1 MTNSNHHAVLLVY
14 TLLPIAMSAVLL
26 GAYFHL
32 LKKPNRDVNAVA
44 LRNSIFEMFLFLTFV
59 ILPSVSIKIFST
71 FACREFDDGKWYLK
85 VDYSIDC
92 DTSTH
97 IAYGAWAVIMTFVF
111 PIGIP
116 AMYWYL
122 LYRKK
127 HLLNGRQKEK
137 EKTMNEDDALR
148 EALKEREANEAEHGT
163 LKSLSFLYG
172 NYEPKYWWFEVFETL
187 RKLALTGFLT
197 ILCPGTGAQILFSLI
212 MSMSAMRVYSGC
224 KPFVDDFTDHF
235 SEVSQWQLFFTL
247 LGALAMKVNL
257 DGENLQNR
265 GYFDAILTLV
275 QILPVFFLTVA
286 NLMDLNEAWKE
297 AKNSLSCLSSLRDSE
312 KGGIELGE
320 VGEVSNPVTS
330 IEFKSKA
337 SSKAS
342 SKAAPKFTKSNPVTT
357 GSNPKEDFRHTIV

>member
-1 MTNSNHHAVLLVY
+1 MTNSNHYAVLLVY

-32 LKKPNRDVNAVA
+32 LKKPDRDAKAVA
-44 LRNSIFEMFLFLTFV
+44 LRNSIFEMFLFLTFL

-71 FACREFDDGKWYLK
+71 FGCRGFDDGNWYLK
-85 VDYSIDC
+85 VDYSINC
-92 DTSTH
+92 DTNTH
-97 IAYGAWAVIMTFVF
+97 FAYGAWAVIMTFVF

-116 AMYWYL
+116 SMYWYL
-122 LYRKK
+122 LFRKK

-137 EKTMNEDDALR
+137 EKTMSEDDALR

-187 RKLALTGFLT
+187 RKLTLTGFLT
-197 ILCPGTGAQILFSLI
+197 IVRPGTGAQILFSLI

-224 KPFVDDFTDHF
+224 KPFLDDFTDRF

-247 LGALAMKVNL
+247 LGALVIKVNL
-257 DGENLQNR
+257 DGEDLQSR

-286 NLMDLNEAWKE
+286 NLLELNEAWKE
-297 AKNSLSCLSSLRDSE
+297 AKNSLFSMRDSE

-357 GSNPKEDFRHTIV
+357 GSNPKEDFRNTIV

>member
-1 MTNSNHHAVLLVY
+1 MTNSNHYAVLLVY
-14 TLLPIAMSAVLL
+14 TLLPIAMSVVLL

-32 LKKPNRDVNAVA
+32 LKKPTQDAKAVA
-44 LRNSIFEMFLFLTFV
+44 LRNSIFEMFLFLTFI

-71 FACREFDDGKWYLK
+71 FGCRGFDDGNWYLK
-85 VDYSIDC
+85 VDYSINC

-97 IAYGAWAVIMTFVF
+97 FAYGAWAVIMTFVF

-116 AMYWYL
+116 SMYWYL
-122 LYRKK
+122 LFRKK
-127 HLLNGRQKEK
+127 HLLDGRQKEK
-137 EKTMNEDDALR
+137 EKTMSEDDALR

-187 RKLALTGFLT
+187 RKLALTGVLS
-197 ILCPGTGAQILFSLI
+197 ILRPGTGAQILFSLI

-224 KPFVDDFTDHF
+224 KPFLDDFTDRF

-247 LGALAMKVNL
+247 LGALAIKVKL
-257 DGENLQNR
+257 DGEDLQSR

-286 NLMDLNEAWKE
+286 NLMELNEAWKE
-297 AKNSLSCLSSLRDSE
+297 AKNSLFSMRDSE

-320 VGEVSNPVTS
+320 VSNPVTS
-330 IEFKSKA
+330 IEVKSKA

-342 SKAAPKFTKSNPVTT
+342 SEAAPKFTKSNPVTT